1 MENDLVEIKS
11 DNTVTTSLRIAE
23 VFKKNHKDVLDNIR
37 SYKAQMSTAEFSAL
51 FKITKYKASNGKINM
66 FYY

>member
-1 MENDLVEIKS
+1 MVYTKLANKMS

-37 SYKAQMSTAEFSAL
+37 SYKAQMSTAELSAL
-51 FKITKYKASNGKINM
+51 FKPTK
-66 FYY
+66 